1 MEDGPLVTKESEPV
15 IRRYLKDNAAR
26 IDCAGRSQMGLPAQ
40 CKTKSYWE
48 IKWIDEPENR
58 EVLLGVGLQDGLV
71 TLREREMSSFDDPH
85 KAPQFSKWRICG
97 GIEGCQIPEKLLR
110 GPWTDEKCDFLEVLI
125 RGNAEVDRVNSTSG
139 EVAEQGLWEAIE
151 EHNARAVRALVARV
165 DPYHVPWDIAF
176 APYGVDSSYRE
187 DPICKGVGIV
197 PRQEHLRRTL
207 EDGCTWEVL
216 SALLGAAKIDFDI
229 TTPDIQLWARENDR
243 DMRAIIIQEEQEEL
257 TRHRRYAGYSRN
269 YYGMP

>member
-1 MEDGPLVTKESEPV
+1 
-15 IRRYLKDNAAR
+15 
-26 IDCAGRSQMGLPAQ
+26 MGMPPHREN
-40 CKTKSYWE
+40 KSYWD
-48 IKWIDEPENR
+48 IKWIDEPEKR

-71 TLREREMSSFDDPH
+71 TLREREIFSRDDQEVRSTH
-85 KAPQFSKWRICG
+85 KATQFSKWRICG
-97 GIEGCQIPEKLLR
+97 GVEGCQIPEKLLR
-110 GPWTDEKCDFLEVLI
+110 GPWTDEKCDFLELLI

-151 EHNARAVRALVARV
+151 EHNAPAVRALVARV
-165 DPYHVPWDIAF
+165 VPYHSKWDIAF

-216 SALLGAAKIDFDI
+216 AALLEAAKVDFDI
-229 TTPDIQLWARENDR
+229 TTPDIQLWARENSGDE
-243 DMRAIIIQEEQEEL
+243 RAIIIQNE
-257 TRHRRYAGYSRN
+257 TRAPTRPR
-269 YYGMP
+269 

>member
-1 MEDGPLVTKESEPV
+1 MGDGALVTKESEPV
-15 IRRYLKDNAAR
+15 IRRYLDDNAAR
-26 IDCAGRSQMGLPAQ
+26 IDCARRSQMGLRAH
-40 CKTKSYWE
+40 CEIESYWE
-48 IKWIDEPENR
+48 IKWNDKPEKR

-71 TLREREMSSFDDPH
+71 TLREREIYSRDGQEVTFTH

-97 GIEGCQIPEKLLR
+97 GVEGCQIPEKLLR

-151 EHNARAVRALVARV
+151 EHNARAVKALVAGV
-165 DPYHVPWDIAF
+165 VPYHCPRDFAF
-176 APYGVDSSYRE
+176 APYGFDSSYRE

-207 EDGCTWEVL
+207 EDGGTEKVL
-216 SALLGAAKIDFDI
+216 LALLRAAKVDFDI
-229 TTPDIQLWARENDR
+229 TTPDIQLWVREHFGDG
-243 DMRAIIIQEEQEEL
+243 RAIMIHQV
-257 TRHRRYAGYSRN
+257 
-269 YYGMP
+269 